1 MRDTNLASAQ
11 PATLPGMNKY
21 ESQSHNQPTIRDYAH
36 LKSLTE
42 RSPCKEDS
50 YNDQEDNSEDKTE
63 DDDDVGE
70 EVSNQLIHSTTQ
82 NEGSL
87 MSPTE
92 KRYLVP
98 KINLQEIPELQ
109 DEDNRQ
115 FLHATAPAIQTPIS
129 SGSFSTTKY
138 KLNNFKSNEKFAA
151 TLPNYIQNR
160 PP

>member
-1 MRDTNLASAQ
+1 MRDTNSIHSNLVSAQ

-21 ESQSHNQPTIRDYAH
+21 ESQPTIRDYAH

-138 KLNNFKSNEKFAA
+138 KLNNFKSNEK
-151 TLPNYIQNR
+151 
-160 PP
+160 

>member
-1 MRDTNLASAQ
+1 MFSPITKKEESQSFHGDTEKFRISMRDTNLVNGQ
-11 PATLPGMNKY
+11 PATLPGMTKY
-21 ESQSHNQPTIRDYAH
+21 ESQPTIRDYAH

-50 YNDQEDNSEDKTE
+50 YNDEEDNSEDKTE

-92 KRYLVP
+92 KKYLVP
-98 KINLQEIPELQ
+98 KINL
-109 DEDNRQ
+109 
-115 FLHATAPAIQTPIS
+115 
-129 SGSFSTTKY
+129 
-138 KLNNFKSNEKFAA
+138 
-151 TLPNYIQNR
+151 
-160 PP
+160 